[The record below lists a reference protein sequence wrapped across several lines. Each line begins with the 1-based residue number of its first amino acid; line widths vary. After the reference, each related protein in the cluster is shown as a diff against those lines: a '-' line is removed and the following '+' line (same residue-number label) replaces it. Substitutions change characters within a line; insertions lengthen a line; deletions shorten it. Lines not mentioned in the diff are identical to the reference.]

1 MEKMLKAMTY
11 GSRDSKITTSI
22 IETIKSNLG
31 RQLSNDVH
39 VLLDKELKFKE
50 EKDDKRG
57 LTVYSADIVVMD
69 RETYEKLAFGKSPV
83 SDKMIERLEKTTM
96 SSLYGEM
103 GK

>member
-22 IETIKSNLG
+22 IESIKSNLG

-50 EKDDKRG
+50 VKDEKRG
-57 LTVYSADIVVMD
+57 LTVYTTEIVVMD
-69 RETYEKLAFGKSPV
+69 RETYEKLVFAKQLT
-83 SDKMIERLEKTTM
+83 ERV
-96 SSLYGEM
+96 GIRNV
-103 GK
+103 